1 MCADINSGTVKAV
14 NVVSTGNVYLHPE
27 QISGTRKPFFWWLL
41 TSRRWVPRPINV
53 YVIYHSSGLVLFDTG
68 QDRASVTDPNYYPG
82 GFIRFM
88 YRRVARF
95 DVGPADTLTE
105 KLRTLG
111 NSITDVNKVV
121 ISHLHQDHIGGLREL
136 AHAELV
142 VSSQEWGDMLKP
154 YATGRGFLRKH
165 IEIPGLKWN
174 RISFRHND
182 DPALAPSTESFD
194 LMGDGSLVLLPTP
207 GHTPG
212 SLSMLVRGS
221 NKNPLLLAGDVGYD
235 AGVMEHGAIS
245 GTGDRRQ
252 LRDTTAKI
260 LELKENMPGLTILTA
275 HDIRA
280 ADNLHNTV
288 WSAL

>member
-1 MCADINSGTVKAV
+1 MCAEVNSGPVKAV
-14 NVVSTGNVYLHPE
+14 AVVSKGTVDLHPE
-27 QISGTRKPFFWWLL
+27 QVLGSRKPMLWWLL
-41 TSRRWVPRPINV
+41 TSRRWVSRPVNV
-53 YVIYHSSGLVLFDTG
+53 YVIYHSSGLILFDTG
-68 QDRASVTDPNYYPG
+68 QDRASVTNPDYYPG
-82 GFIRFM
+82 GPIGFM
-88 YRRVARF
+88 YHRVARF
-95 DVGPADTLTE
+95 DVSPADTLTD
-105 KLRTLG
+105 KLKTLG
-111 NSITDVNKVV
+111 NSITDVTKVV

-142 VSSQEWGDMLKP
+142 VSSEEWEDMQKP

-174 RISFRHND
+174 RISFRRND
-182 DPALAPSTESFD
+182 DPALAPFTGSFD

-221 NKNPLLLAGDVGYD
+221 NKSPLLLAGDIGYD
-235 AGVMEHGAIS
+235 TEVMEQGVIS
-245 GTGDRRQ
+245 GTGNRRQ

-260 LELKENMPGLTILTA
+260 LKLKDNMPGLTILTS

-280 ADNLHNTV
+280 ADKLHNTG
-288 WSAL
+288 WSSL

>member
-1 MCADINSGTVKAV
+1 MSAEVNSSPVKAV
-14 NVVSTGNVYLHPE
+14 AVVPTGTVELHSE
-27 QISGTRKPFFWWLL
+27 QIFGTRKPLLWWLL
-41 TSRRWVPRPINV
+41 TSRRWVRRPVNV
-53 YVIYHSSGLVLFDTG
+53 YVIYHSSGLILFDTG
-68 QDRASVTDPNYYPG
+68 QDRASVTEPDYYPG
-82 GFIRFM
+82 GPIRFM

-95 DVGPADTLTE
+95 DVSPEDTLTG

-142 VSSQEWGDMLKP
+142 VSGEEWEDMLKP
-154 YATGRGFLRKH
+154 YAAGRGFLRKH

-174 RISFRHND
+174 HISFQPNN
-182 DPALAPSTESFD
+182 DPALAPFTESFD
-194 LMGDGSLVLLPTP
+194 LMGDGSLVLLPTS

-221 NKNPLLLAGDVGYD
+221 NKNPLLLAGDISYD
-235 AGVMEHGAIS
+235 AEVMEQGVIS
-245 GTGDRRQ
+245 GTGNRRQ
-252 LRDTTAKI
+252 LRDTIAKI
-260 LELKENMPGLTILTA
+260 LELKQNMPGLMILTT

-280 ADNLHNTV
+280 ADRLRNTGWSNL
-288 WSAL
+288 